1 VQPEERLFRSEWGRL
16 VTALTRIFGLDNLA
30 IAEDVVQDVFC
41 RAVEVWK
48 LRGVPENPSA
58 WLMTSAR
65 NRAIDLL
72 RRERKARSLVPE
84 LRRQFESEWTLVPT
98 VAQFFTS
105 GVMEDDQ
112 LRMMFSCCDPALAAQ
127 TQVGLILNLL
137 CGFSVAEIANAF
149 LTKYKAMEKR
159 IARGK
164 AALADSKTLFDFDD
178 EELPVRLDA
187 VHRAVYLLFNEGY
200 HSSSAPAAVRMELCR
215 EAMRLGRLISGNAQL
230 ATAQTYALCAL
241 MWLSAARVPGRM
253 DAAGELLAFA
263 DQDRTLWDRQ
273 LIAEGTA
280 FLERSAFGPEASTY
294 HWEAAIACLHART
307 PDWRDTDWGKLV
319 WLYDQLLQVNS
330 SPVVALNRAI
340 AVGYR
345 DGPRLGIEAIEAIPH
360 GGRLERYPFLPA
372 ALGEFELAAGRPQA
386 ARSHFERALS
396 LARTPLEQ
404 RFLERRVLAAAERSA
419 QSEIVDGVVGANE
432 RAG

>member
-1 VQPEERLFRSEWGRL
+1 MQPDEHLFKSEWGRL

-30 IAEDVVQDVFC
+30 LAEDVVQDVFC

-48 LRGVPENPSA
+48 LRGIPENPSA
-58 WLMTSAR
+58 WLMTSAK

-72 RRERKARSLVPE
+72 RRERKARSLVPD

-105 GVMEDDQ
+105 DVMEDDR

-127 TQVGLILNLL
+127 TQVALMLNLL

-164 AALADSKTLFDFDD
+164 AALAESKTLFDFDD
-178 EELPVRLDA
+178 EELPARLDA
-187 VHRAVYLLFNEGY
+187 VHRAIYLLFNEGY
-200 HSSSAPAAVRMELCR
+200 HSSSAPDAVRTELCR
-215 EAMRLGRLISGNAQL
+215 EAMRLGRLIANNGRL

-241 MWLSAARVPGRM
+241 MWLSAARLPGRL
-253 DAAGELLAFA
+253 DAAGELLALA
-263 DQDRTLWDRQ
+263 DQDRALWDQ
-273 LIAEGTA
+273 DLIAQGTA
-280 FLERSAFGPEASTY
+280 FLERSAVGPQASTY

-307 PDWRDTDWGKLV
+307 EDWRDTDWGKLV
-319 WLYDQLLQVNS
+319 WLYDQLLQINS

-345 DGPRLGIEAIEAIPH
+345 DGPRHGIEAIESIPH
-360 GGRLERYPFLPA
+360 GERLERYPFLPA
-372 ALGEFELAAGRPQA
+372 ALGEFELAAGCPPA
-386 ARSHFERALS
+386 ARRHFEHALS

-404 RFLERRVLAAAERSA
+404 RFLERRLRAAADRSV
-419 QSEIVDGVVGANE
+419 QSEIVDRIVSANE